1 MKSASVVALLTVLA
15 CAPIHA
21 NVITYAQTVF
31 NTNFVTSDIGLRDVG
46 AGTMTVSGITG
57 TVTQSLLFWHGPT
70 NSTDP
75 NVNANVNVNG
85 TAVTGTNIGFS
96 SDNFWSSANSQA
108 YQADVTPE
116 VTGNGPVTLSNFQ
129 KTTVAGCTSPCA
141 QINGAALFTFYNSG
155 VSTNKRDVVLF
166 EGNDSNFA
174 NSYDPAGWDFTLS
187 GINYTS
193 GAANLVL
200 YVSDGQNFS
209 SSDDGTLR
217 INGTTL
223 ATGGIFQG
231 LSPRAPGAGVSN
243 GSLTDVVTFDITS
256 FLTPGSNT
264 LHITLDAGFSDA
276 LSAVVAAVDL
286 PAGAAPAAAPEPAT
300 YLLVGGALIL
310 AGYRY
315 RRTRS

>member
-1 MKSASVVALLTVLA
+1 MIFMMKSGSAAALLTVLA
-15 CAPIHA
+15 CTPIHA
-21 NVITYAQTVF
+21 NVITYSQTVF
-31 NTNFVTSDIGLRDVG
+31 NT
-46 AGTMTVSGITG
+46 
-57 TVTQSLLFWHGPT
+57 
-70 NSTDP
+70 
-75 NVNANVNVNG
+75 
-85 TAVTGTNIGFS
+85 
-96 SDNFWSSANSQA
+96 
-108 YQADVTPE
+108 
-116 VTGNGPVTLSNFQ
+116 
-129 KTTVAGCTSPCA
+129 
-141 QINGAALFTFYNSG
+141 
-155 VSTNKRDVVLF
+155 
-166 EGNDSNFA
+166 NFA
-174 NSYDPAGWDFTLS
+174 NSYDPAGWDFTLP

-193 GAANLVL
+193 GTANLVL

-243 GSLTDVVTFDITS
+243 GSLTDIVTFDITS

-264 LHITLDAGFSDA
+264 LHITLDAGFGDA
-276 LSAVVAAVDL
+276 LSAVVAAADL
-286 PAGAAPAAAPEPAT
+286 PAGAAPPAAPEPAT